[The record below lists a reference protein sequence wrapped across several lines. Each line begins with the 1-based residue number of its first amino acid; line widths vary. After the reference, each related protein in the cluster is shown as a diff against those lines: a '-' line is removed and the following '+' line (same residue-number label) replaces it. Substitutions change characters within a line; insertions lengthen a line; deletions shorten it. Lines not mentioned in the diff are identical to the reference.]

1 MIQPMR
7 TLKTAASGPA
17 AICIGLYVL
26 AFIVYAAVQGNFAIT
41 PFGVSVLLNDSITLA
56 IAAAALTF
64 VVLTGGFDLS
74 IAGTVALCNSI
85 LAVTN
90 LSGTAGAVE
99 GLMIVLLVGAAVGIV
114 NGIFVAYV
122 RLQSIAV
129 TLGTMLMTAGV
140 ALLVLNA
147 PGGQVPDS
155 IANGFTGLLG
165 PIPTAAIILLLLT
178 FILWFILAYTKFGIS
193 IFAIGQ
199 DRTAARASGLNVERT
214 EFGAYVIAGAVA
226 GLSGYMVSAETGTGD
241 PNYNS
246 SFLLLAFASVA
257 IGGTSFRGGRGT
269 VIGSV
274 VGALLLGLIQKM
286 LFALGVAS
294 FFTGM
299 FEGALMIVA
308 VLIGSLSGLL
318 SAPSGQNWTG
328 KLWFRKATLSRG

>member
-1 MIQPMR
+1 MMQPMR
-7 TLKTAASGPA
+7 TLKTAVTGPA
-17 AICIGLYVL
+17 AICIALYVV
-26 AFIVYAAVQGNFAIT
+26 AFIVYAAVQGNFAVT
-41 PFGVSVLLNDSITLA
+41 PFGISVLLNNSITLA

-85 LAVTN
+85 LAVTD
-90 LSGTAGAVE
+90 LSGAAGAVE
-99 GLMIVLLVGAAVGIV
+99 GLVIVLLVGAAVGIV
-114 NGIFVAYV
+114 NGFFVAYV

-129 TLGTMLMTAGV
+129 TLGTMLMTAGI

-155 IANGFTGLLG
+155 IASGLTGLMG
-165 PIPTAAIILLLLT
+165 PIPTAAIILLILT

-193 IFAIGQ
+193 VFAIGQ

-214 EFGAYVIAGAVA
+214 EFGAYVIASAVA
-226 GLSGYMVSAETGTGD
+226 GISGYMVSAETGTGN

-299 FEGALMIVA
+299 FEGALMILA
-308 VLIGSLSGLL
+308 VLIGSVSGLL
-318 SAPSGQNWTG
+318 SAPASQNWTG
-328 KLWFRKATLSRG
+328 KLWFRKETLTGG